1 MTDRPPLEYSD
12 SYIHD
17 VLTRN
22 KVIAVVGAS
31 PRWERPSC
39 YTMQYLQSMGYTVI
53 PVNPTEA
60 GGEILGRPVYA
71 TLDDIPEP
79 IDLVSI
85 FRKPEKVGPIVDDAI
100 RLGAKAIWMQ
110 EGVRD
115 DRAAARARDAGL
127 NVIMDLCPKKEH
139 FRLLGGGGR

>member
-1 MTDRPPLEYSD
+1 MDQAQAAREYSD
-12 SYIHD
+12 SYIRR

-22 KVIAVVGAS
+22 RVIAVVGAS

-39 YTMQYLQSMGYTVI
+39 YTMQYLQSMGYQVI
-53 PVNPTEA
+53 PVNPSEA
-60 GGEILGRPVYA
+60 GGEILGREVYA
-71 TLDDIPEP
+71 DLRDIPGP

-85 FRKPEKVGPIVDDAI
+85 FRKPDKVGPIVDEAI

-115 DRAAARARDAGL
+115 EHAAERARQAGL
-127 NVIMDLCPKKEH
+127 DVIMDLCPKKEH
-139 FRLLGGGGR
+139 FRLFGGKV